1 MLIYPS
7 IEYDD
12 DKISLKA
19 LKNMVA
25 LSTTSDKM
33 LIKFF

>member
-7 IEYDD
+7 IEYND
-12 DKISLKA
+12 DKIYFQA